1 MTADK
6 TKYKFNTKTL
16 MYEKVRVGFGQ
27 RILKVLSYVFIGVL
41 FSVVSIY
48 LSDYIFPSPG
58 QKKLTRKLK
67 NYEYHIQFLTDR
79 INVMEKVLH
88 ELEERDRWVYRSL
101 FEAEKASP
109 PSVSDREKYKNYLL
123 QSGGDEDEILNMLSE
138 RVADLM
144 VRLQQQIKSLKEITE
159 LAKNKEE
166 LLQSI
171 PAILPLDKN
180 DLKRAVFSGYGWRTH
195 PIYKTAEFHP
205 GIDLTAVQGTPVY
218 ATGNGVVERADNLAQ
233 GYGNHVVID
242 HGYGYKTLYGHLS
255 RFACK
260 QGQKVKRGQLIG
272 YVGST
277 GLSTAP
283 HLHYE
288 VIKNDEK
295 VNPVMFFHADM
306 ARDQYL
312 ELIQKANQPSQ
323 SFD

>member
-1 MTADK
+1 MSFEK

-16 MYEKVRVGFGQ
+16 TFEKVRLGFWQ
-27 RILKVLSYVFIGVL
+27 KLLKVLSYLFIGAL
-41 FSVVSIY
+41 FSVTSIY

-58 QKKLTRKLK
+58 QKKLQRKIKDYEFQIQTLSDRLTHLENVLK
-67 NYEYHIQFLTDR
+67 
-79 INVMEKVLH
+79 
-88 ELEERDRWVYRSL
+88 ELEERDRWIYRSL
-101 FEAEKASP
+101 FE
-109 PSVSDREKYKNYLL
+109 SDRTNEISFNEKNLL
-123 QSGGDEDEILNMLSE
+123 RHSLSTNAQSDLISE
-138 RVADLM
+138 LTD
-144 VRLQQQIKSLKEITE
+144 RLASIMIRIQNQIKSLKEITE
-159 LAKNKEE
+159 LTKNKEE
-166 LLQSI
+166 ILQCI

-180 DLKRAVFSGYGWRTH
+180 DLRRSVFSGYGWRIH
-195 PIYKTAEFHP
+195 PIYKTPEFHP

-218 ATGNGVVERADNLAQ
+218 ATGDGVVERADNMAQ
-233 GYGNHVVID
+233 GYGNHVVIN

-288 VIKNDEK
+288 VIKNDDK

-306 ARDQYL
+306 DREQYL
-312 ELIQKANQPSQ
+312 DLIRRANQPNQ

>member
-1 MTADK
+1 MSFEK

-16 MYEKVRVGFGQ
+16 MYEKVRMGFWQ
-27 RILKVLSYVFIGVL
+27 KLLKILSYLFIGAL
-41 FSVVSIY
+41 FSVLSIY

-58 QKKLTRKLK
+58 QKKLQRKIK
-67 NYEYHIQFLTDR
+67 DYEYQIQTLSDR
-79 INVMEKVLH
+79 LSQMENVMK
-88 ELEERDRWVYRSL
+88 ELEERDRWIYRSL
-101 FEAEKASP
+101 FE
-109 PSVSDREKYKNYLL
+109 
-123 QSGGDEDEILNMLSE
+123 SE
-138 RVADLM
+138 RNEDLSLTEKNQLKYVISSDAQM
-144 VRLQQQIKSLKEITE
+144 ELLPELTDRLAILMIRMQNHIKSLKEVTE
-159 LAKNKEE
+159 LTKNKEDI
-166 LLQSI
+166 LQSI

-180 DLKRAVFSGYGWRTH
+180 DLKRSVFSGYGWRTH
-195 PIYKTAEFHP
+195 PIYKTPEFHP

-218 ATGNGVVERADNLAQ
+218 ATGNGIVERTDNMAQ
-233 GYGNHVVID
+233 GYGNHVVIN

-255 RFACK
+255 QFACK

-288 VIKNDEK
+288 VIKNEDK

-306 ARDQYL
+306 DREQYL
-312 ELIQKANQPSQ
+312 DLIRRANQPNQ

>member
-1 MTADK
+1 MSFEK

-16 MYEKVRVGFGQ
+16 MYEKVRMGFWQ
-27 RILKVLSYVFIGVL
+27 KLLKILSYLFIGAL
-41 FSVVSIY
+41 FSVLSIY

-58 QKKLTRKLK
+58 QKKLQRKIK
-67 NYEYHIQFLTDR
+67 DYEYQIQTLSDR
-79 INVMEKVLH
+79 LSQMENVMK
-88 ELEERDRWVYRSL
+88 ELEERDRWIYRSL
-101 FEAEKASP
+101 FE
-109 PSVSDREKYKNYLL
+109 
-123 QSGGDEDEILNMLSE
+123 SE
-138 RVADLM
+138 RNEDLSLTEKNQLKYVISSDAQM
-144 VRLQQQIKSLKEITE
+144 ELLPELTDRLAILMIRMQNHIKSLKEVTE
-159 LAKNKEE
+159 LTKNKEDI
-166 LLQSI
+166 LQSI

-180 DLKRAVFSGYGWRTH
+180 DLKRSVFSGYGWRTH
-195 PIYKTAEFHP
+195 PIYKTPEFHP

-218 ATGNGVVERADNLAQ
+218 ATGNGIVERADNMAQ
-233 GYGNHVVID
+233 GYGNHVVIN

-288 VIKNDEK
+288 VIKNEDK

-306 ARDQYL
+306 DREQYL
-312 ELIQKANQPSQ
+312 DLIRRANQPNQ

>member
-1 MTADK
+1 MLFEK

-16 MYEKVRVGFGQ
+16 MYEKVRMGFWQ
-27 RILKVLSYVFIGVL
+27 KLFKILSYLFIGAL
-41 FSVVSIY
+41 FSVLSIY

-58 QKKLTRKLK
+58 QKKLQRKIK
-67 NYEYHIQFLTDR
+67 DYEYQIQTLSDR
-79 INVMEKVLH
+79 LSQMENVMK
-88 ELEERDRWVYRSL
+88 ELEERDRWIYRSL
-101 FEAEKASP
+101 FE
-109 PSVSDREKYKNYLL
+109 SDRTEDISLTEKNQLKYAISANVKNDLL
-123 QSGGDEDEILNMLSE
+123 PELTDRLAL
-138 RVADLM
+138 LM
-144 VRLQQQIKSLKEITE
+144 IRMQNHIKSLKEVTE
-159 LAKNKEE
+159 LTKNKEDI
-166 LLQSI
+166 LQSI

-180 DLKRAVFSGYGWRTH
+180 DLKRSVFSGYGWRTH
-195 PIYKTAEFHP
+195 PIYKTPEFHP

-218 ATGNGVVERADNLAQ
+218 ATGNGTVERADNMAQ
-233 GYGNHVVID
+233 GYGNHVVIN

-260 QGQKVKRGQLIG
+260 QGQKVRRGQLIG

-288 VIKNDEK
+288 VIKNEDK

-306 ARDQYL
+306 DREQYL
-312 ELIQKANQPSQ
+312 DLIRRANQPNQ